1 MKEALR
7 VGIAVTAGVL
17 LWGLLWNLGTAGLA
31 DIFPADLA
39 GVERIEST
47 SLLLLMAAYSALL
60 SSAVGWLAAR
70 IGGESAFIATLVLSV
85 VNLAIGSLV
94 QTIYWAMMPL
104 WYHLPVPGTDPAR
117 NPARRAPGHH
127 IRRCAR
133 AALP

>member
-17 LWGLLWNLGTAGLA
+17 LWGLLWNLGTARLA
-31 DIFPADLA
+31 DLFPADLA

-47 SLLLLMAAYSALL
+47 SLLLLMVAYSALL

-85 VNLAIGSLV
+85 VNLAIGTLV

-104 WYHLPVPGTDPAR
+104 WYHLLFLALILPATLLGGRLGTTSGA
-117 NPARRAPGHH
+117 A
-127 IRRCAR
+127 AR

>member
-17 LWGLLWNLGTAGLA
+17 LWGLLWNLGTARLA
-31 DIFPADLA
+31 ELFPADLA

-47 SLLLLMAAYSALL
+47 SLLLLMVAYSALL

-104 WYHLPVPGTDPAR
+104 WYHLLFLALILPATLLGGRLGTTSGA
-117 NPARRAPGHH
+117 A
-127 IRRCAR
+127 AR

>member
-17 LWGLLWNLGTAGLA
+17 LWGLLWNLGTARLA
-31 DIFPADLA
+31 ELFPADLA

-47 SLLLLMAAYSALL
+47 SLLLLMLAYSALL

-104 WYHLPVPGTDPAR
+104 WYHLLFLALILPATLLGGRLGTTSGA
-117 NPARRAPGHH
+117 A
-127 IRRCAR
+127 AR

>member
-17 LWGLLWNLGTAGLA
+17 LWGLLWNLGTARLA
-31 DIFPADLA
+31 ELFPADLA

-104 WYHLPVPGTDPAR
+104 WYHLLFLALILPATLLGGRLGTTSGAAAR
-117 NPARRAPGHH
+117 T
-127 IRRCAR
+127 
-133 AALP
+133 ALS

>member
-31 DIFPADLA
+31 GLFPADLA

-104 WYHLPVPGTDPAR
+104 WYHLLFLALILPATLLGGRLGTTSGA
-117 NPARRAPGHH
+117 A
-127 IRRCAR
+127 AR

>member
-31 DIFPADLA
+31 GLFPADLA
-39 GVERIEST
+39 GVEHIEST
-47 SLLLLMAAYSALL
+47 SLLLLMLAYSALL

-104 WYHLPVPGTDPAR
+104 WYHLLFLALILPTTLLGGRLGTTSGA
-117 NPARRAPGHH
+117 A
-127 IRRCAR
+127 AR